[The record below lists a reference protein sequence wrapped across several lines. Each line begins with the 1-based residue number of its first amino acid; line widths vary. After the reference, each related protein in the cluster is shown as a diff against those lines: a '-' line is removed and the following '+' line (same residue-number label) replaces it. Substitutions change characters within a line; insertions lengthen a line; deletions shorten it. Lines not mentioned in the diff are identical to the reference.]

1 MSNELTTRER
11 QIAELQATGLSHK
24 EIADRLGI
32 SLGTVKTHLGRMFA
46 KTHVRS
52 SLELQQRLRPNLRLH
67 DLVSIRG
74 KIGMLLETS
83 NRHVATAASW
93 KLFTP
98 HRAPRLRGV
107 PRGQAAQPKA

>member
-24 EIADRLGI
+24 EVADRLGI

-74 KIGMLLETS
+74 KIRVLLEMS
-83 NRHVATAASW
+83 DRHVATAASW

-98 HRAPRLRGV
+98 HRRAKVKRHALRGQV
-107 PRGQAAQPKA
+107 KVFV